1 MDLIMPV
8 LVALLGTFLVGLIGY
23 LVYMALSPVEEN
35 DYIDQ
40 LKEIVDDGSA
50 DYKKKDGIVSKW
62 NNYWGKLLGES
73 EIERYAL
80 DDKEKSGR
88 EVIMLFV
95 GIFFVSMLLLRN
107 PVLPLAIVAVAWYV
121 IVFYVRSASVKRT
134 RAIEDQLSGLL
145 FSVKSNL
152 QAGDTNEKALMGVV
166 DAMPNPLKEELTIGR
181 NILLASGTFKEALE
195 AMSAGTSSN
204 DLKFLCSCM
213 IQAAS
218 SGASMTMQID
228 NIQKVLE
235 ERRRVSSEIDK
246 AVKSVAP
253 AMWLAGLV
261 IPIMFVVSYF
271 IDGAAQDFW
280 FSTLLG
286 WAGFGIVIALYV
298 AGLVIT
304 KNQVDKVRNI

>member
-50 DYKKKDGIVSKW
+50 NDRKKENIVSKW
-62 NNYWGKLLGES
+62 NSYWGKLLGES

-80 DDKEKSGR
+80 DDKEKAGR
-88 EVIMLFV
+88 EIIMLFV
-95 GIFFVSMLLLRN
+95 GVFFVSMLLLKN

-152 QAGDTNEKALMGVV
+152 QAGDTNEKSLMGVV
-166 DAMPNPLKEELTIGR
+166 DSMPNPLREELTIGR
-181 NILLASGTFKEALE
+181 NILLASGTFREALE

-298 AGLVIT
+298 AGLIIT

>member
-1 MDLIMPV
+1 
-8 LVALLGTFLVGLIGY
+8 
-23 LVYMALSPVEEN
+23 
-35 DYIDQ
+35 
-40 LKEIVDDGSA
+40 
-50 DYKKKDGIVSKW
+50 
-62 NNYWGKLLGES
+62 
-73 EIERYAL
+73 
-80 DDKEKSGR
+80 
-88 EVIMLFV
+88 MLFV
-95 GIFFVSMLLLRN
+95 GVFFVSMLLLKN

-152 QAGDTNEKALMGVV
+152 QAGDTNEKSLMGVV
-166 DAMPNPLKEELTIGR
+166 DSMPNPLREELTIGR
-181 NILLASGTFKEALE
+181 NILLASGTFREALE

-298 AGLVIT
+298 AGLIIT

>member
-50 DYKKKDGIVSKW
+50 NDRKKENIVSKW

-80 DDKEKSGR
+80 DDKEKAGR
-88 EVIMLFV
+88 EIIMLFV
-95 GIFFVSMLLLRN
+95 GVFFVSMLLLKN

-152 QAGDTNEKALMGVV
+152 QAGDTNEKSLMGVV
-166 DAMPNPLKEELTIGR
+166 DSMPNPLREELTIGR
-181 NILLASGTFKEALE
+181 NILLASGTFREALE

-298 AGLVIT
+298 AGLIIT

>member
-50 DYKKKDGIVSKW
+50 NDRKKENIVSKW

-80 DDKEKSGR
+80 DDKEKAGR
-88 EVIMLFV
+88 EIIMLFV
-95 GIFFVSMLLLRN
+95 GVFFVSMLLLKN

-134 RAIEDQLSGLL
+134 KAIEDQLSGLL

-152 QAGDTNEKALMGVV
+152 QAGDTNEKSLMGVV
-166 DAMPNPLKEELTIGR
+166 DSMPNPLREELTIGR
-181 NILLASGTFKEALE
+181 NILLASGTFREALE

-298 AGLVIT
+298 AGLIIT

>member
-1 MDLIMPV
+1 
-8 LVALLGTFLVGLIGY
+8 
-23 LVYMALSPVEEN
+23 MALSPVEEN

-50 DYKKKDGIVSKW
+50 NDRKKENIVSKW

-80 DDKEKSGR
+80 DDKEKAGR
-88 EVIMLFV
+88 EIIMLFV
-95 GIFFVSMLLLRN
+95 GVFFVSMLLLKN

-152 QAGDTNEKALMGVV
+152 QAGDTNEKSLMGVV
-166 DAMPNPLKEELTIGR
+166 DSMPNPLREELTIGR
-181 NILLASGTFKEALE
+181 NILLASGTFREALE

-298 AGLVIT
+298 AGLIIT

>member
-50 DYKKKDGIVSKW
+50 DHKKKEGIASKW

-80 DDKEKSGR
+80 DDKEKAGR

-280 FSTLLG
+280 FSTLMG
-286 WAGFGIVIALYV
+286 WAGFGTVIALYV
-298 AGLVIT
+298 AGLIIT

>member
-50 DYKKKDGIVSKW
+50 NDRKKENIVSKW

-80 DDKEKSGR
+80 DDKEKAGR
-88 EVIMLFV
+88 EIIMLFV
-95 GIFFVSMLLLRN
+95 GVFFVSMLLLKN

-152 QAGDTNEKALMGVV
+152 QAGDTNEKSLMGVV
-166 DAMPNPLKEELTIGR
+166 DSMPNPLREELTIGR
-181 NILLASGTFKEALE
+181 NILLASGTFREALE

-204 DLKFLCSCM
+204 VLKFLCSCM

-298 AGLVIT
+298 AGLIIT

>member
-8 LVALLGTFLVGLIGY
+8 IVALLGTFLVGLIGY

-50 DYKKKDGIVSKW
+50 NDRKKENIVSKW
-62 NNYWGKLLGES
+62 NSYWGKLLGES

-80 DDKEKSGR
+80 DDKEKAGR
-88 EVIMLFV
+88 EIIMLFV
-95 GIFFVSMLLLRN
+95 GVFFVSMLLLKN

-152 QAGDTNEKALMGVV
+152 QAGDTNEKSLMGVV
-166 DAMPNPLKEELTIGR
+166 DSMPNPLREELTIGR
-181 NILLASGTFKEALE
+181 NILLASGTFREALE

-298 AGLVIT
+298 AGLIIT

>member
-50 DYKKKDGIVSKW
+50 NDRKKENIVSKW

-80 DDKEKSGR
+80 DDKEKAGR

-95 GIFFVSMLLLRN
+95 GVFFVSMLLLKN

-152 QAGDTNEKALMGVV
+152 QAGDTNEKSLMGVV
-166 DAMPNPLKEELTIGR
+166 DSMPNPLREELTIGR
-181 NILLASGTFKEALE
+181 NILLASGTFREALE

-298 AGLVIT
+298 AGLIIT

>member
-50 DYKKKDGIVSKW
+50 DHKKKEGIAGKW

-80 DDKEKSGR
+80 DDKEKAGR

-280 FSTLLG
+280 FSTLMG
-286 WAGFGIVIALYV
+286 WAGFGTVIALYV
-298 AGLVIT
+298 AGLIIT